1 MPGLGSTSDRPS
13 RLRATGVAAL
23 AIALLLVTGCG
34 HLPLARR
41 TVQQAATLTDMQYQ
55 QVLNNLAMFSCNP
68 NALAWHVK
76 ITGGVVQL
84 ADQGGGYVAGNL
96 GGPGSVAPNVT
107 VQRNVLGQWNVE
119 PVIESGDLELLQI
132 AYRKA
137 LDPLD
142 LEGAIKRD
150 AYEQICEMAD
160 AYHISLS
167 RDVAFDLLDMMREDT
182 MPEHL
187 ARIER
192 ILPQL
197 ERLYDE
203 IDELALTV
211 EPFDPE
217 RFARS
222 GPERINKVEF
232 LREQVIRLL
241 FEACQRPVGQVRAYH
256 RPGRNVGLVE
266 QAEAKIEAL
275 LQLFDEH
282 EGGPPNPFNS
292 PWVCHGCKEDVPPC
306 VCLVGKYKG
315 CEGECYAWVG
325 PENSEQFRDF
335 VLIVLAL
342 APPTAQDMA
351 APQAGLGAANNPNF

>member
-1 MPGLGSTSDRPS
+1 MLGLRSTTDRPS
-13 RLRATGVAAL
+13 KLRATGAATL
-23 AIALLLVTGCG
+23 AMALLLVTGCG

-68 NALAWHVK
+68 HALAWHVK

-84 ADQGGGYVAGNL
+84 ADQGGGYIAGNL

-107 VQRNVLGQWNVE
+107 LQRNVLGQWNVE

-132 AYRKA
+132 AYAKA

-142 LEGAIKRD
+142 IEGSIKRQ

-160 AYHISLS
+160 AYHIAVS
-167 RDVAFDLLDMMREDT
+167 RDVAFDLIAMMI
-182 MPEHL
+182 EHAQPQQL
-187 ARIER
+187 ERIER
-192 ILPQL
+192 IRSQL
-197 ERLYDE
+197 VRLYDE
-203 IDELALTV
+203 IDQLAITAQPY
-211 EPFDPE
+211 EPETF
-217 RFARS
+217 RRS
-222 GPERINKVEF
+222 GPEAPDKVEF
-232 LREQVIRLL
+232 LREQVVRLL
-241 FEACQRPVGQVRAYH
+241 FEACQHPVGQVRAYH

-282 EGGPPNPFNS
+282 EGGPPNPFGG
-292 PWVCHGCKEDVPPC
+292 PWVCHGCKADVPPC
-306 VCLVGKYKG
+306 ACLVGKYKG
-315 CEGECYAWVG
+315 CEGECYAWIL
-325 PENSEQFRDF
+325 PENTERFRDF

-342 APPTAQDMA
+342 APPTAQDTA